1 VLDPSGRGSH
11 GIGDSEVD
19 GERNYIASVIILCFN
34 GRRYIDACL
43 NSVLD
48 QEMPRSTYEI
58 VFVDNGS
65 SGNSAQ
71 YVLENFPS
79 VRVLKFKKNY
89 GFAEGNNRA
98 AMYAQGEY
106 FVFLNQDVVV
116 HRQWLSQLVGVMRA
130 RPDVK
135 ACYSNLIAP
144 WCPDFSRKERYAM
157 PAYLS
162 VLELTRSSVAEYK
175 LVALTE
181 KPIRTLFLSGSSV
194 LVSRDVLEE
203 LGYLFDPDFFS
214 YAEDLDLALRINSL
228 GYKTVLVPTS
238 VVYHDQTVPT
248 SLTLS
253 TLRKINLHLKNK
265 FIAFFKNM
273 HNAEFI
279 LYLPFILL
287 GTPFSACVFKMGRV
301 KTFAYFVGLIPWVW
315 FSFFFALVEAPRY
328 VNKRREILA
337 KRRREGL
344 WFLKRLVR
352 GDIGTV
358 DP

>member
-1 VLDPSGRGSH
+1 MLDPSDRGSH
-11 GIGDSEVD
+11 GIGDNGVG
-19 GERNYIASVIILCFN
+19 GESNYIASIIILCFN
-34 GRRYIDACL
+34 GRKYIDACL

-48 QEMPRSTYEI
+48 QEMPRSAYE
-58 VFVDNGS
+58 VLFVDNGS
-65 SGNSAQ
+65 SDNSAQ
-71 YVLENFPS
+71 YVLDNFPS
-79 VRVLKFKKNY
+79 VRVLKFEKNY

-98 AMYAQGEY
+98 VKYAQGEY
-106 FVFLNQDVVV
+106 LVFLNQDIVV

-144 WCPDFSRKERYAM
+144 WCPDFSLQERYAM

-162 VLELTRSSVAEYK
+162 VLELTRSSVVEYK
-175 LVALTE
+175 LVAFTE

-194 LVSRDVLEE
+194 LVSRDVLGE
-203 LGYLFDPDFFS
+203 LGYLFDPDFFA
-214 YAEDLDLALRINSL
+214 YAEDLDLAMRINSL
-228 GYKTVLVPTS
+228 GYRTVLVPTS
-238 VVYHDQTVPT
+238 VVYHDQTVLT

-253 TLRKINLHLKNK
+253 TLRKVNLHLKNK

-273 HNAEFI
+273 YNTEFI

-287 GTPFSACVFKMGRV
+287 GTPLSAHVFKMGRF
-301 KTFAYFVGLIPWVW
+301 KTFAYFVGLIPMVW
-315 FSFFFALVEAPRY
+315 LSFFSALVEAPRY
-328 VNKRREILA
+328 MSKRREILA

-344 WFLKRLVR
+344 WFLERLVK